1 MNIPWAS
8 LILLGVA
15 ASFLPL
21 QFGLEIALL
30 GKSDGLKKSSSL
42 IGGITLFRILLLVAI
57 GLIFTGLLEKIST
70 FLANISAAVS
80 TTLHQL
86 HLAVTSGQHVI
97 FDGLLIAAGVALW
110 IRAYHHWRNRTQ
122 TKDAK
127 ESDTSFSKR
136 FGDSP
141 AGLLALGLAWA
152 AVSLNQWL
160 FTTAALGHILS
171 LSGHATRLLA
181 ACLFLVIASL
191 MLLLPIMLYLIGPGK
206 AQVVLEKVDSW
217 LKEAMP
223 IVIIVVLFAIGL
235 YFILDGIVGVM
246 NSPAGQ

>member
-1 MNIPWAS
+1 MNVPWVS

-30 GKSDGLKKSSSL
+30 GKSNGLRKSSSL
-42 IGGITLFRILLLVAI
+42 VGGITLFRIFLLVAI

-70 FLANISAAVS
+70 FLADISAAAS

-97 FDGLLIAAGVALW
+97 FDGLLIAAGVMLCL
-110 IRAYHHWRNRTQ
+110 RAYGHWRNRTQ

-127 ESDTSFSKR
+127 ESDSSFSER

-141 AGLLALGLAWA
+141 GGLLTLGFAWV

-171 LSGHATRLLA
+171 LSEHATRFLA
-181 ACLFLVIASL
+181 TCLFLLMASL
-191 MLLLPIMLYLIGPGK
+191 MLLLPIVLYLIGPGK
-206 AQVVLEKVDSW
+206 AEVVLEKVNSW
-217 LKEAMP
+217 LNEAMP
-223 IVIIVVLFAIGL
+223 IVVIVVLFAIGL
-235 YFILDGIVGVM
+235 YFIIDGIVGLM
-246 NSPAGQ
+246 NYPAGQ